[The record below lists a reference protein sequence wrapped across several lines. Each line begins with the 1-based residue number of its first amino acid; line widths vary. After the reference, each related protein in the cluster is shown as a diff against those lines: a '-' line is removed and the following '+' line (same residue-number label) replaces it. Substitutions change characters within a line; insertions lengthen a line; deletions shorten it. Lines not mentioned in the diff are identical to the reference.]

1 MFDAALRTFFISWRS
16 IWRHRRRT
24 LLTVAAVTF
33 GLSIALMLE
42 AFGWGFYSQMIRDG
56 VRMQSGHV
64 TILHDDYLD
73 APASDL
79 FVAEADPIAER
90 LAKNPLVAGVKRTV
104 LAQGIAQSA
113 EGAVGVSM
121 VGVDVPIEREWSPLP
136 DRIIEGEYL
145 EDGDLRGIVVG
156 RGLADRL
163 DISIGRRIVLSTNDI
178 HGELVDNLF
187 RVRGIFETGADA
199 MDVYLVQVDRR
210 ALVGMLNMPEGSAT
224 QIGVIVEDPDDVP
237 AVLADARSGLPEGAV
252 AEDWKTVMPE
262 LDRYIQADYAGLEFM
277 NALLIIVCLFTVLN
291 TMMMSVVEREK
302 EFAVLMAVGTST
314 LALRAQLLMEAA
326 MIALLGCLAGA
337 ALGGLGAQRLAT
349 RGLDMSSLYGS
360 EEMSISGFAVDFM
373 VYGHLRPDAA
383 LDLLVIVF
391 IVTVLTVGPAL
402 VRVGRIDLI
411 GKLR

>member
-121 VGVDVPIEREWSPLP
+121 VGVDVPI
-136 DRIIEGEYL
+136 
-145 EDGDLRGIVVG
+145 
-156 RGLADRL
+156 
-163 DISIGRRIVLSTNDI
+163 
-178 HGELVDNLF
+178 
-187 RVRGIFETGADA
+187 
-199 MDVYLVQVDRR
+199 
-210 ALVGMLNMPEGSAT
+210 
-224 QIGVIVEDPDDVP
+224 
-237 AVLADARSGLPEGAV
+237 
-252 AEDWKTVMPE
+252 
-262 LDRYIQADYAGLEFM
+262 
-277 NALLIIVCLFTVLN
+277 
-291 TMMMSVVEREK
+291 
-302 EFAVLMAVGTST
+302 
-314 LALRAQLLMEAA
+314 
-326 MIALLGCLAGA
+326 
-337 ALGGLGAQRLAT
+337 
-349 RGLDMSSLYGS
+349 
-360 EEMSISGFAVDFM
+360 
-373 VYGHLRPDAA
+373 
-383 LDLLVIVF
+383 
-391 IVTVLTVGPAL
+391 
-402 VRVGRIDLI
+402 
-411 GKLR
+411 